1 MTRYFDHHTNTHE
14 SNPLVKVEFED
25 GRKGVAIF
33 GAHSCIN
40 AYDFEN
46 HELTRASIGG
56 NLDTRKRRLDE
67 AVQAYNAREKDNSL
81 KRFIKH
87 AEVMA

>member
-1 MTRYFDHHTNTHE
+1 MTQYYDHHSNTRE
-14 SNPLVKVEFED
+14 SNPLIKVEFED

-33 GAHSCIN
+33 GAQSGIN

-56 NLDTRKRRLDE
+56 VLDTRDGDLPR
-67 AVQAYNAREKDNSL
+67 AVAQYNALAEESPI
-81 KRFIKH
+81 KRPIRH

>member
-1 MTRYFDHHTNTHE
+1 MTRYYDHHTDTHE
-14 SNPLVKVEFED
+14 SNPLIMVQFED

-33 GAHSCIN
+33 GALSGIN

-46 HELTRASIGG
+46 HELTRTSIGG
-56 NLDTRKRRLDE
+56 TLDTRNRRLQD
-67 AVQAYNAREKDNSL
+67 AVNAYNARVEASPI